1 MIITKKH
8 VLSFIFLAI
17 FGLIQL
23 ALFSSLAQPVFAQ
36 TSGEKLFDSQI
47 GVNEIGQVYG
57 NKKTDVRVIVA
68 RLVVVVLGFLAAIFL
83 ALTIYAGFRYMTAAG
98 NEEQV
103 KKAVAQIRDSVIGLL
118 IVLASWALTYFILR
132 VLSRA
137 VNNQVMIF

>member
-8 VLSFIFLAI
+8 VLSFIFLTI
-17 FGLIQL
+17 FGFIQL

-36 TSGEKLFDSQI
+36 TSSSSLFDNQI
-47 GVNEIGQVYG
+47 GVKEVGQVYG
-57 NKKTDVRVIVA
+57 NNKTDVRVIA
-68 RLVVVVLGFLAAIFL
+68 AKLIVVVLGFLAAIFL

-98 NEEQV
+98 NEDQV

-118 IVLASWALTYFILR
+118 IVLAAWALTYFILR